1 MCLVCCRPRCT
12 PWFLSPGL
20 KYALLHRL
28 CRFCCA
34 TRAPAL
40 GNFLAPDERHRLQ
53 QDLSEAWAGRS
64 PPGSSSR
71 LGATLWGLS
80 ALLSGVLCLMDQ
92 PASPVRCLSPV
103 WRSTLQ
109 NAACHPDLLAQ
120 SEATSADL
128 TAQSPKAFGKKGS
141 GLHTRTPPESEDVGV
156 CGNAWRSH
164 DGFSFSLLR
173 APPWVNQYPCVPQ
186 TSTRKLSRWLWPN
199 PKEHKMAGAYAFQT
213 QVPGPADLHG
223 HLHPSR

>member
-141 GLHTRTPPESEDVGV
+141 GLHT
-156 CGNAWRSH
+156 
-164 DGFSFSLLR
+164 
-173 APPWVNQYPCVPQ
+173 
-186 TSTRKLSRWLWPN
+186 STRKLSRWLWPN

-223 HLHPSR
+223 HLHPSSHG

>member
-1 MCLVCCRPRCT
+1 MCLVCCRLCCT

-34 TRAPAL
+34 RRAPAL
-40 GNFLAPDERHRLQ
+40 GNFLAPDEHHSLQ
-53 QDLSEAWAGRS
+53 QDLSEAWA
-64 PPGSSSR
+64 
-71 LGATLWGLS
+71 ATLWGLS

-92 PASPVRCLSPV
+92 PTSPVRCLSPV

-141 GLHTRTPPESEDVGV
+141 GLHVSSPCVSRP
-156 CGNAWRSH
+156 C
-164 DGFSFSLLR
+164 SLLCFWG
-173 APPWVNQYPCVPQ
+173 AGCSDQLC
-186 TSTRKLSRWLWPN
+186 LLGA
-199 PKEHKMAGAYAFQT
+199 MAGWWEWRRGA
-213 QVPGPADLHG
+213 VRMDPGKDLVECQ
-223 HLHPSR
+223 LPTYLLLVLDKPP